1 MANHKVINPSGTS
14 TTYHT
19 LPAMRVATRN
29 DGARVGQWQ
38 PDDHS
43 VDLTAP
49 KTTVRGINTAA
60 PT

>member
-1 MANHKVINPSGTS
+1 MRAATS
-14 TTYHT
+14 DDR
-19 LPAMRVATRN
+19 P
-29 DGARVGQWQ
+29 RVGQWQ